1 MVGRPSDFTEELAAE
16 ICDRLAAGEPL
27 TKICSDEN
35 MPGRTTIYAW
45 RHAHPEF
52 LNKYARARED
62 SGEIWAERALQ
73 AALNADPVTAVANRL
88 KFDAL
93 RWYAS
98 KLAPRTY
105 GDKIQHVGDGGGPVT
120 LTVNTGVTRGDAFD
134 RD

>member
-1 MVGRPSDFTEELAAE
+1 MARPSDFTDELASA

-27 TKICSDEN
+27 TKICADEN
-35 MPGRTTIYAW
+35 MPGRSTVCAW

-52 LNKYARARED
+52 QTKYARARED
-62 SGEIWAERALQ
+62 AGDVWAERALQ
-73 AALNADPVTAVANRL
+73 AALSADPVTAVANRL
-88 KFDAL
+88 KFDGL

-105 GDKIQHVGDGGGPVT
+105 GDKIQHTGDGGGPVT
-120 LTVNTGVTRGDAFD
+120 LQVNTGVKRGDAFD